1 MEESSK
7 YGERWEAVSLGRCLY
22 GHVKVALALAIPM
35 RAACP
40 RLLDLPSARP
50 SCFFVGLT
58 LINYCGAVMAGGQF
72 YTVLMQ
78 QTNKRLATRLQ
89 LGKMKEKQK
98 VRAITRYRQR
108 EVRDYYSV
116 ALT

>member
-1 MEESSK
+1 
-7 YGERWEAVSLGRCLY
+7 
-22 GHVKVALALAIPM
+22 
-35 RAACP
+35 
-40 RLLDLPSARP
+40 
-50 SCFFVGLT
+50 
-58 LINYCGAVMAGGQF
+58 MAGGQF

-108 EVRDYYSV
+108 EVRDYCLV